1 MDQEMFDW
9 GIWVQ
14 SSSKPVNNQL
24 RGSLLKPP
32 STVGSDCL
40 HNLLFLLVFL
50 RWEVIGLMAASSFVS
65 DFYAVK
71 RLLASAKLLLVI
83 WVFDLSVCWN
93 CVLHTVK
100 SDIISNFQI
109 SLVKVICVILLPS
122 KHYFPGKKD
131 LSGAVGGKKKASKL
145 LKKSKA
151 KKQGGFRGFEVDM
164 MLCSF

>member
-9 GIWVQ
+9 EIWVQ
-14 SSSKPVNNQL
+14 SSSKTVNNQL

-32 STVGSDCL
+32 STVGPDCL

-109 SLVKVICVILLPS
+109 SWLKWSVLFYSQANIV
-122 KHYFPGKKD
+122 FPGKRIYQVLLEGRNK
-131 LSGAVGGKKKASKL
+131 LASC